1 MRKENHLISNA
12 LFIGFLL
19 FAFANPGRLLAQS
32 GTGEIPFN
40 LHFLVD
46 STKQLEV
53 GAIQADAYQR
63 IFDRQ
68 QVELT
73 NFGFDTSSYWFKVS
87 AKSGFNHPAILEV
100 AQTSLDTVAV
110 YTFDGSAWQAQVLG
124 HAFNPVDKPYSG
136 VNFAFDV
143 SETALNF
150 PIYINVRT
158 TGTVAVPI
166 QLFTVNGYHA
176 FKLKRTLFLGVFF
189 GLMAVMA
196 VYNLLLYTYLR
207 DKAYLLYVGATIFG
221 LATSLVLNGYGYLFA
236 WPNNSVLDDH
246 IYLTFAGISMVFSS
260 RFAAT
265 FLNLK
270 TFDPKMDRYL
280 WAVAGAS
287 ALMSVL
293 SLFFDATQLL
303 LYGRL
308 IVLIAFPSYIF
319 IGIRSYRRGYNTA
332 LYYVIAWLPYI
343 LGLILVLLRG
353 AGLVPEM
360 LITAYGVEIGGA
372 SEAVLLSLAL
382 AARIKGMRKEIAE
395 KELEKEQFKTR
406 LLSEQKVLLEQKV
419 EERTKELE
427 EANATKDKFFSII
440 AHDLRSPMIALQ
452 GVGQKLEYF
461 IRKNKQ
467 EKLLEIG
474 GKIDQSIDQLNHLL
488 NNLLNWASSQRDA
501 IPYHPERVS
510 LKELVLENTNLY
522 QALIE
527 AKKLTVLT
535 PETEGYVYADVNTL
549 STIVRNLLSNAIKFS
564 NEGGSISM
572 SWNKEDEELV
582 FSIADNGVGMTAE
595 QVANIFTEAGHSTT
609 GAAGEKGFGLG
620 LKLTKEF
627 VLHNKGR
634 ITVESSKSSGT
645 KFSVTLPHSKA

>member
-1 MRKENHLISNA
+1 MRKEDYLIYHA
-12 LFIGFLL
+12 LVIGCWLL
-19 FAFANPGRLLAQS
+19 FFAGSNRLQAQS
-32 GTGEIPFN
+32 ANVQIPFE
-40 LHFLVD
+40 LHYLVD
-46 STKQLEV
+46 STKELTV
-53 GAIQADAYQR
+53 DVIQKNTY
-63 IFDRQ
+63 Q
-68 QVELT
+68 QVFDKQPVALS
-73 NFGFDTSSYWFKVS
+73 NFGFDTSSYWFRVTAEQKLTG
-87 AKSGFNHPAILEV
+87 AAILEV
-100 AQTSLDTVAV
+100 AQTSLDTVVAYTYDGAV
-110 YTFDGSAWQAQVLG
+110 WKAQVLG
-124 HAFNPVDKPYSG
+124 HAFSPTEKPYSG
-136 VNFAFDV
+136 VNFAFDISKEASAYPV
-143 SETALNF
+143 
-150 PIYINVRT
+150 YINVRT
-158 TGTVAVPI
+158 SGTVAVPI
-166 QLFTVNGYHA
+166 KLFTENGYHS

-196 VYNLLLYTYLR
+196 IYNLLLYTYLR

-221 LATSLVLNGYGYLFA
+221 LATSLVLNGYGYLFV
-236 WPNNSVLDDH
+236 WPHNPFLDDH
-246 IYLTFAGISMVFSS
+246 IYLTFAGVSMVFSS

-270 TFDPKMDRYL
+270 TFDPKMDKFL
-280 WAVAGAS
+280 WGVAGAS

-293 SLFFDATQLL
+293 SLFYDATQLL

-308 IVLIAFPSYIF
+308 MVLIAFPSYIF

-343 LGLILVLLRG
+343 LGLILMLLRG
-353 AGLVPEM
+353 AGLVPEL

-395 KELEKEQFKTR
+395 KELEKEQFRTK

-419 EERTKELE
+419 EERTKALA

-440 AHDLRSPMIALQ
+440 AHDLRSPMIALH

-474 GKIDQSIDQLNHLL
+474 GKIDRSIDQLNHLL

-501 IPYHPERVS
+501 IPYHPQRVS
-510 LKELVLENTNLY
+510 IKALVLENTKLY
-522 QALIE
+522 QSLIE
-527 AKKLTVLT
+527 AKKLTVST
-535 PETEGYVYADVNTL
+535 PETEGAVYADLNTL
-549 STIVRNLLSNAIKFS
+549 STIIRNLLSNAIKFS
-564 NEGGSISM
+564 NDGGGIIMHWKQHEG
-572 SWNKEDEELV
+572 ELV
-582 FSIADNGVGMTAE
+582 FSIADNGVGMTTQ
-595 QVANIFTEAGHSTT
+595 QVASVFADSGYSTI

-620 LKLTKEF
+620 LKLTREF
-627 VLHNKGR
+627 VALNKGR

-645 KFSVTLPHSKA
+645 KFTILLPSSEA